1 MDPIINIKN
10 LTKSFFDILT
20 NDYTVI
26 LNDIDFYINEGEIVS
41 LIGPSGCG
49 KSTLLNIISGLE
61 DPDRGEIIITNIDV
75 DNRLGELSY
84 MQQKDLLLPWKTVLG
99 NSILGLEI
107 LNKDKSLSE
116 QKALALM
123 DTFGLKGYENYF
135 PNQISGG
142 MRQRASF
149 LRTILTDKKILL
161 LDEPFS
167 SLDSITRLQMQ
178 QWLLELWRKFNKTI
192 LLVTHDIDEAI
203 FLSDRIYVM
212 KSHLSTSIN
221 VIKVD
226 LRRPRNREVVL
237 EQSFLNI
244 KKQILPMLGN
254 EYG

>member
-61 DPDRGEIIITNIDV
+61 DPDRGEIAITNIDV

-178 QWLLELWRKFNKTI
+178 QWLLELWRKFSKTI

>member
-61 DPDRGEIIITNIDV
+61 DPDRGEIAITNIDV

-107 LNKDKSLSE
+107 LNKD
-116 QKALALM
+116 
-123 DTFGLKGYENYF
+123 NYF

-178 QWLLELWRKFNKTI
+178 QWLLELWRKFSKTI

>member
-178 QWLLELWRKFNKTI
+178 QWLLELWRKFSKTI

>member
-61 DPDRGEIIITNIDV
+61 DPDRGEITITDIDV

-212 KSHLSTSIN
+212 KSHISTSIN

-244 KKQILPMLGN
+244 KKQILPILGN